1 MAYEWDQR
9 QATREPIWRLAS
21 LVAGTLITVGLPTAI
36 VLAAMGQ

>member
-9 QATREPIWRLAS
+9 QAARERIWKLAS
-21 LVAGTLITVGLPTAI
+21 VVAGTLITVGIPTAI